1 MPTDSESDLQLEI
14 GHVLL
19 IDIVGYSKLLITEQ
33 RERLQGL
40 NEIVRNTAQFRAS
53 DANGMLV
60 RIPTGDGMALI
71 FRDSVEAPV
80 RCALEISQA
89 VKTHPEIHLRM
100 GIHSGPVSEVTD
112 VNERTNIAGAG
123 IDIAQRV
130 MDCGDAGHIL
140 LSKHVADDL
149 APYPRWNRYLH
160 DLGECEVKHG
170 GVLSVV
176 NFYTDEIGNPQ
187 PPEKFKRGRHR
198 RVKGIV
204 TPGASPTVRPMWIAV
219 WLAAACILIAALWI
233 FSHRVSVRSV
243 NAPVPPI
250 AAKPVSD
257 KSIAVL
263 PFENLSE
270 EKANAYF
277 ADGLTEEILNRL
289 AQISA
294 LKVPGRT
301 SSFAFKNQNRDLRQ
315 IGAAL
320 SVAQVLEGGVRK
332 SGDRLRIT
340 AQLVRTS
347 DGYQLWSQA
356 YDRKL
361 DDVFAI
367 QEEIARS
374 IADALSVQLKLVREN
389 KSERPT
395 QDMEAYDNYLEAR
408 ALITQ
413 RTGDNLRRAA
423 ALLEAAVQRDPGF
436 AKAWAALAQAR
447 ALAPYYRLAAMKD
460 SLEDAETAARKAL
473 AIDDSLAAAHS
484 ALADVLRDRFDWL
497 AAEAEYRRAL
507 DLNPG
512 EAETHNQY
520 AQMLLKVGHL
530 DAAMEHANRAR
541 ELDPLAWV
549 PPSIA
554 GLIHLCRGEFAQSRE
569 LLDRSE
575 KLRGKLEGLLIR
587 FELLY
592 ALSKGDGV
600 LARRALAMAPSSS
613 AGEWTLPSNKKL
625 VETMDQALV
634 YASNPSGPPP
644 NFGRAREEAEVLGE
658 PNIGLALAAVEVFV
672 KQQEAALDTLWSDYR
687 SAAAVDLSLIWT
699 PIFQPLRKEPRFLEL
714 LKAAN
719 LPAYWRQAGWGDFC
733 RPKGTDDFECV
744 GP

>member
-1 MPTDSESDLQLEI
+1 MVEKAPAETEFEI
-14 GHVLL
+14 GHVLF
-19 IDIVGYSKLLITEQ
+19 IDLVGYSKRLIDEQKELLNKLNSIVLETEV
-33 RERLQGL
+33 
-40 NEIVRNTAQFRAS
+40 VRTAEA
-53 DANGMLV
+53 AGKLT
-60 RIPTGDGMALI
+60 RIPTGDGMALV
-71 FRDSVEAPV
+71 FRTSPEAPA
-80 RCALEISQA
+80 RCALEITKA
-89 VKTHPEIHLRM
+89 LREEPELQLRM
-100 GIHSGPVSEVTD
+100 GIHSGPVSDVTD
-112 VNERTNIAGAG
+112 VNERANVAGAG
-123 IDIAQRV
+123 INMAQRV
-130 MDCGDAGHIL
+130 MDLGDAGHIL
-140 LSKHVADDL
+140 LSRHMAEDL
-149 APYPRWNRYLH
+149 EHYARWQPYLH
-160 DLGECEVKHG
+160 DLGLVEVKHG
-170 GVLSVV
+170 VRLGIV
-176 NFYTDEIGNPQ
+176 NLYSAEVGNPKM
-187 PPEKFKRGRHR
+187 PEKLKQAA
-198 RVKGIV
+198 
-204 TPGASPTVRPMWIAV
+204 GAGKAAAAICRPIERPTAWRWAMIGAALLMIAV
-219 WLAAACILIAALWI
+219 VVTGLLVFLAK
-233 FSHRVSVRSV
+233 RS
-243 NAPVPPI
+243 PPGSI
-250 AAKPVSD
+250 TSTATPE

-320 SVAQVLEGGVRK
+320 GVAQVLEGSVRK

-340 AQLVRTS
+340 AQLARTA
-347 DGYQLWSQA
+347 DGYQLWGQA

-361 DDVFAI
+361 DDVFVI

-374 IADALSVQLKLVREN
+374 IADALSVQLKLDRSN

-395 QDMEAYDNYLEAR
+395 QDMGAYDNYLEAR

-413 RTGDNLRRAA
+413 RSGDNLRRAA
-423 ALLEAAVQRDPGF
+423 ALLESAVQRDPAF

-447 ALAPYYRLAAMKD
+447 ALAPYYRLAAMTE
-460 SLEDAETAARKAL
+460 SLEEAEAAALKAL

-484 ALADVLRDRFDWL
+484 ALADVLRDRFEWL
-497 AAEAEYRRAL
+497 AGEAEYRRAL

-549 PPSIA
+549 PPSIVCV
-554 GLIHLCRGEFAQSRE
+554 IHLCRGEFAQSRE
-569 LLDRSE
+569 SLDRSE
-575 KLRGKLEGLLIR
+575 KLREKLEGFQIR
-587 FELLY
+587 LELLY

-600 LARRALAMAPSSS
+600 LARRALAMARSSS
-613 AGEWTLPSNKKL
+613 AGEWSLPPNKKL
-625 VETMDQALV
+625 VETMDQALG
-634 YASNPSGPPP
+634 YASNPSGQPP
-644 NFGRAREEAEVLGE
+644 NFGRALKEAEALGE

-672 KQQEAALDTLWSDYR
+672 KQRETALDALWFDYR
-687 SAAAVDLSLIWT
+687 SPAAVDLALIWT

-714 LKAAN
+714 LKAAK

-733 RPKGTDDFECV
+733 RSKGMDDFECV